1 MEKDV
6 FSVDRLK
13 TAGGEMGAQGFSRI
27 VLYSALAVSLAG
39 CGGGGGTVATP
50 ENVQTGRLL
59 DGPVCGVQYATP
71 SWSGVTEFDG
81 TFNYQEGEP
90 VTFFIGDVVLGTARA
105 NRFVTPIDMVP
116 GATNT
121 ADTTVINICRFLQ
134 SLDNDGDLGNGIVL
148 PQGLEKELRGFSINF
163 SDPAFDQ
170 NSEVLNMFDK
180 LNSIPI
186 CDRKL
191 FLVTDEY
198 AKIHFE
204 DTLIEIEGIR
214 AEEEGRE
221 LTAAIVK
228 PVGNAILI
236 QGQSIPF
243 EGWKIR
249 GTAPYAYAWDIGDKT
264 GFSSEEDPGLVSF
277 YTTGNFPVVF
287 TVTDA
292 DDVTASDHRLV
303 TVVTGAEYPVP
314 GKDEPVRVHFCD
326 TDPNITV
333 SPDAEVRLKAEITM
347 GNPPFYYFWHYPDT
361 AICSFSEDPLDASF
375 RFPSAG
381 RYTVSIMVIDSWNQD
396 DWTSTVQIIVK

>member
-1 MEKDV
+1 
-6 FSVDRLK
+6 
-13 TAGGEMGAQGFSRI
+13 MGAQGFSRI

-90 VTFFIGDVVLGTARA
+90 IIFFLGNVILGTARA

-116 GATNT
+116 EA
-121 ADTTVINICRFLQ
+121 ADTTDPNVINICRFLQ
-134 SLDNDGDLGNGIVL
+134 SLDIDGNPRNGITISKEIRDVL
-148 PQGLEKELRGFSINF
+148 TGFLINF
-163 SDPAFDQ
+163 TDPDFDQ
-170 NSEVLNMFDK
+170 NPEVQRMFDE
-180 LNSIPI
+180 LNS
-186 CDRKL
+186 REL
-191 FLVTDEY
+191 FAEERCLVSSED
-198 AKIHFE
+198 AMLHFE
-204 DTLIEIEGIR
+204 DTLIEIEGIL

-243 EGWKIR
+243 EGWKI
-249 GTAPYAYAWDIGDKT
+249 GGIAPYAYAWDIGDKT

-292 DDVTASDHRLV
+292 DAVTASDHRLV

-326 TDPNITV
+326 TDPIITV
-333 SPDAEVRLKAEITM
+333 SPDAEVRLKAEITK

-396 DWTSTVQIIVK
+396 DWTSTVQVIVK